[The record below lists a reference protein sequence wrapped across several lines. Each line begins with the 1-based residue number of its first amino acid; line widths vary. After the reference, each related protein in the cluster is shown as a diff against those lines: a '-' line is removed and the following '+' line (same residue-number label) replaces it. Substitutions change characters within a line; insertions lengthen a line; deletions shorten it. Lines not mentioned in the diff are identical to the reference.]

1 MRFIRLLTCSTLVP
15 AAVVSGR
22 LVKRAIAAEVEK
34 IDAAPAKPNRPI
46 TLRDRLVI
54 GLEARL
60 KTEVA
65 FVDAV
70 VAEVQA
76 GHLPQR
82 LVDQT
87 FFWARKRAAII
98 RNGRSNRPIIYFQ
111 PAMRARANQLH
122 VAL

>member
-1 MRFIRLLTCSTLVP
+1 MRLVRLILCSTLVI
-15 AAVVSGR
+15 AAAISGR
-22 LVKRAIAAEVEK
+22 IVQRAMSAEVEK
-34 IDAAPAKPNRPI
+34 ADVAPAKPNRPI

-76 GHLPQR
+76 RHLPQR
-82 LVDQT
+82 LVDET
-87 FFWARKRAAII
+87 FFWARQRAAIV
-98 RNGRSNRPIIYFQ
+98 RTGRTNRPIVYFQ
-111 PAMRARANQLH
+111 PAMRARASLLH
-122 VAL
+122 VSL

>member
-1 MRFIRLLTCSTLVP
+1 MRLIRLITCSTLVL
-15 AAVVSGR
+15 AVAISGR
-22 LVKRAIAAEVEK
+22 IVQRAMAAEVDK

-60 KTEVA
+60 KSEVA

-70 VAEVQA
+70 VSEVQA

-87 FFWARKRAAII
+87 FFWARQRAAVV
-98 RNGRSNRPIIYFQ
+98 RSGRTNRPI
-111 PAMRARANQLH
+111 
-122 VAL
+122 V

>member
-1 MRFIRLLTCSTLVP
+1 MRLIRLLTCSALVLGV
-15 AAVVSGR
+15 AVSGR
-22 LVKRAIAAEVEK
+22 VVQRAMAAEVEK
-34 IDAAPAKPNRPI
+34 IDATPAKPNRPV

-70 VAEVQA
+70 ATEVQA

-87 FFWARKRAAII
+87 FFWARQRAAIA
-98 RNGRSNRPIIYFQ
+98 RNGRTNRPIIYFQ
-111 PAMRARANQLH
+111 PAMRARANLLH
-122 VAL
+122 ISL